1 MTRNPIRVE
10 HKALVEYVARD
21 ADDGFW
27 IDIRVDRTV
36 TRQLGPFASEA
47 ERQAAFVD
55 FQDMMRELG
64 AVDLPTRPQ

>member
-1 MTRNPIRVE
+1 MTRNPTRVE

-27 IDIRVDRTV
+27 IDIVVDRTV
-36 TRQLGPFASEA
+36 TRHLGPFASES
-47 ERQAAFVD
+47 ERLD

-64 AVDLPTRPQ
+64 AIDLPARPQ